1 MVMKLRPVR
10 EGFTMIEMLIT
21 LVIISSLLVLIMVGG
36 QRFSRSSLQ
45 TERAFWD
52 SFDGYWKQ
60 SLYEAQYHG
69 QETQISVSEGHPVV
83 FQTSKGTQVVKKSLK
98 VPSSMH
104 PERSEKLLIRS
115 DATISPQTVTFL
127 SDIDHRKYQL
137 VIQMGWGVYHVDRK
151 AA

>member
-10 EGFTMIEMLIT
+10 DGFTMIEMLIT
-21 LVIISSLLVLIMVGG
+21 LLIVSSILVLIMVGG

-60 SLYEAQYHG
+60 GLYEAQYHG
-69 QETQISVSEGHPVV
+69 HQTEILIKEGSPIV
-83 FQTSKGTQVVKKSLK
+83 FQTARVTRSLTI
-98 VPSSMH
+98 PRSLH
-104 PERSEKLLIRS
+104 PEETAKLTIRP
-115 DATISPQTVTFL
+115 DATTSPRTVTFK
-127 SDIDHRKYQL
+127 SDIDRRVYHL
-137 VIQMGWGVYHVDRK
+137 VIQMGWGVYHVDRQ